1 MAWVLLL
8 LSCYIVPRTWQDK
21 VERREARGFR
31 AWLRDLA
38 YGGAVTRAYSQ
49 SDAGHQPG
57 IGWWGAIDSK
67 WPAYGFSLVA
77 TGWLAVGKLRY
88 PHGWDDQVTFV
99 VMGFGCTRS

>member
-1 MAWVLLL
+1 M
-8 LSCYIVPRTWQDK
+8 PRTWQDK

-49 SDAGHQPG
+49 SDADINPVLAG
-57 IGWWGAIDSK
+57 GARSIQSGRRM
-67 WPAYGFSLVA
+67 GFSCGDRLC
-77 TGWLAVGKLRY
+77 WLWGKLRY